1 MRKIIN
7 FFKSW
12 KYFSLEKRNN
22 VALVGIQGEDLL
34 SYFKNEN
41 IEYFCTQQIRPFNI
55 LTVPLAIYLF
65 FKTLIIDPKFF
76 FNSLR
81 LSHSIYLIAAFISK
95 KKITTLVSFTDYNE
109 INLFIKKVLENNL
122 NLISIQNSRRDK
134 RINHFK
140 YDQSFI
146 LYPLNENEKKK
157 ITNENIISFGSL
169 RLLLEIEKNSMWKT
183 IAKKNDIKIIRSIV
197 IVSSFSPEFLDFFF
211 KEIGFE
217 KKIDE
222 KMVFEFI
229 DYYSSKNKNLRKLRF
244 MNFLLLLLYT
254 IEFSQKLNIPIQ
266 IINRMEKKNKIYF
279 EKENLIY
286 NFLDKKIKFLSFS
299 KKEKYK
305 FIINSKDNIFI
316 SDISTFSREC
326 LSLKLRCYFFYPYVK
341 YVEESWFD
349 ENSIFF
355 NKNDDKDKFIES
367 LKKIVN
373 FTEEDFEKNFNNLKN
388 TTYVYPPKKEKIEYF
403 LKITNLEM
411 KNEV

>member
-157 ITNENIISFGSL
+157 
-169 RLLLEIEKNSMWKT
+169 
-183 IAKKNDIKIIRSIV
+183 
-197 IVSSFSPEFLDFFF
+197 
-211 KEIGFE
+211 
-217 KKIDE
+217 
-222 KMVFEFI
+222 
-229 DYYSSKNKNLRKLRF
+229 
-244 MNFLLLLLYT
+244 
-254 IEFSQKLNIPIQ
+254 
-266 IINRMEKKNKIYF
+266 
-279 EKENLIY
+279 
-286 NFLDKKIKFLSFS
+286 
-299 KKEKYK
+299 
-305 FIINSKDNIFI
+305 
-316 SDISTFSREC
+316 
-326 LSLKLRCYFFYPYVK
+326 
-341 YVEESWFD
+341 
-349 ENSIFF
+349 
-355 NKNDDKDKFIES
+355 
-367 LKKIVN
+367 
-373 FTEEDFEKNFNNLKN
+373 
-388 TTYVYPPKKEKIEYF
+388 
-403 LKITNLEM
+403 
-411 KNEV
+411 